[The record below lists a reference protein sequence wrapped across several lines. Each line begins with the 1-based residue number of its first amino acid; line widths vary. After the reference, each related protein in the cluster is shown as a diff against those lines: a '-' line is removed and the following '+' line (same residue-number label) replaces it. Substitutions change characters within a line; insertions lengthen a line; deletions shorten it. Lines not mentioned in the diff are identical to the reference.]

1 MTLKKVRIK
10 DNKTVREKLDSIT
23 KGVLFDECKEKLI
36 NEKKELGSVNIL
48 ELQQEMHLRTVMGIK
63 EVFNNLR
70 NEVLRFVEGKKE
82 PLNCHAYALGIHE
95 SKTLLTRLGNHSGE
109 VAFIDGNRMV
119 SLIEKKHLTE
129 LTEPRVGSL
138 VLYFDDMQSDKPT
151 HAGIIKKLREDG
163 NHIVESKWGELP
175 AIFTDSLNTVPT
187 DYGNYVAYFKK
198 PSLEEVENMLD
209 QILETENS

>member
-36 NEKKELGSVNIL
+36 NEKKELGFVNIP
-48 ELQQEMHLRTVMGIK
+48 ELQQEMHLRTVNAIEKKVQRFRELDLRYVEK
-63 EVFNNLR
+63 EKFM
-70 NEVLRFVEGKKE
+70 
-82 PLNCHAYALGIHE
+82 NCHAYALEIHNSDKLCKQLE
-95 SKTLLTRLGNHSGE
+95 GHKGDT
-109 VAFIDGNRMV
+109 AFIDGNRMK
-119 SLIEKKHLTE
+119 SLVEEKYLTE
-129 LTEPRVGSL
+129 LEKPKVGSL
-138 VLYFDDMQSDKPT
+138 VLYFKDMQSDKPT

-198 PSLEEVENMLD
+198 PSLEEVESWLSKT
-209 QILETENS
+209 LETEI